1 MKIGRILRLAYAAAV
16 LAAFVASPSLFSRAW
31 AGDGA
36 QDFVR
41 EIKLFDTVASYVRLS
56 YVEEVDAKALI
67 HDAIRGMLSGL
78 DEHTAFLEADDFRL
92 LINDTEGSFGGLGIE
107 IAVTP
112 EDQTL
117 TVMNV
122 LEGTPAERAG
132 LEARDKIVEIDGEST
147 KGITTREALLKMRGQ
162 PGTDIEVG
170 IARKG
175 YADKVDFK
183 ITREVIH
190 VDSVPYY
197 FMAADDVGYVRV
209 ANFARDE
216 ERSTS
221 KDADKALTAL
231 KEAGAEKFIV
241 DLRGN
246 PGGPLDEAVAVANL
260 FLKKGSLVVYTAGRS
275 ERWEQRKYFV
285 QSEPKYKKE
294 QFVVLIDGSSAS
306 ASEVLT
312 GALKDHKRAVVMGEK
327 SYGKASVQTLI
338 PLSAAAD
345 VAPGPGLKIT
355 IAYYYSPDGH
365 LIDGKGIEPSVA
377 LEPEEVSLVVGK
389 LFALGYFRMFAEEYH
404 DRHGAA
410 ARADFEADA
419 AAFDEFVAWV
429 GERGF
434 DFYPEGYAETLPDKG
449 REFYIAAIEKER
461 DAVMTILTREVLR
474 EVAGDA
480 EAYKYWRRHDPWVAS
495 AVKELS

>member
-1 MKIGRILRLAYAAAV
+1 MKLTRVLRLTYAAAV
-16 LAAFVASPSLFSRAW
+16 LAAFAASPAIFSRAW
-31 AGDGA
+31 ADDNA

-41 EIKLFDTVASYVRLS
+41 EIKLFDTVANYVRLS
-56 YVEEVDAKALI
+56 YVKEVDAEQLVQ
-67 HDAIRGMLSGL
+67 DAIRGMLSGL
-78 DEHTAFLEADDFRL
+78 DEYTAFLDADDFRL

-132 LEARDKIVEIDGEST
+132 LMARDKIVEIDGEST
-147 KGITTREALLKMRGQ
+147 KGITTRGALLKMRGEA
-162 PGTDIEVG
+162 GADIEIGV
-170 IARKG
+170 ARMG
-175 YADKVDFK
+175 YADMLDFK

-197 FMAADDVGYVRV
+197 FMAADDVGYVRI

-221 KDADKALTAL
+221 KDADRALAAL
-231 KEAGAEKFIV
+231 KEAGAEKFII

-246 PGGPLDEAVAVANL
+246 PGGPLDEAVALASL

-275 ERWEQRKYFV
+275 RRWEERKYFV
-285 QSEPKYKKE
+285 KGEPKYKKE
-294 QFVVLIDGSSAS
+294 PFVVLIDDSSAS

-338 PLSAAAD
+338 PLAAAAD
-345 VAPGPGLKIT
+345 VASGPGLKIT
-355 IAYYYSPDGH
+355 IAYYYTPDGH
-365 LIDGKGIEPSVA
+365 LIDGEGIEPEIK
-377 LEPEEVSLVVGK
+377 LEPEKIPLVVGK
-389 LFALGYFRMFAEEYH
+389 LFVLGYFRMFAEEYH
-404 DRHGAA
+404 DAHGSAA
-410 ARADFEADA
+410 LADFEADA

-429 GERGF
+429 AERGF
-434 DFYPEGYAETLPDKG
+434 DFYPEGYAETLPDNG
-449 REFYIAAIEKER
+449 REFAVAAIEKDR
-461 DAVMTILTREVLR
+461 AAVMTMLTREVLR
-474 EVAGDA
+474 EVKGDA
-480 EAYKYWRRHDPWVAS
+480 EAYKYWRQHDPWLAD
-495 AVKELS
+495 AVEELS

>member
-1 MKIGRILRLAYAAAV
+1 MKLTRVLRLIYAAAV
-16 LAAFVASPSLFSRAW
+16 LAAFAASPAVFSQAW
-31 AGDGA
+31 AGDSA

-41 EIKLFDTVASYVRLS
+41 EIKLFDTVANYVRLS
-56 YVEEVDAKALI
+56 YVKEVDARQLVQ
-67 HDAIRGMLSGL
+67 DAIRGMLSGL
-78 DEHTAFLEADDFRL
+78 DEHTAFLDADDFRL
-92 LINDTEGSFGGLGIE
+92 LINDTEGAFGGLGIE

-132 LEARDKIVEIDGEST
+132 LKARDKIVEIDGEST
-147 KGITTREALLKMRGQ
+147 KGITTRE
-162 PGTDIEVG
+162 PGADIG
-170 IARKG
+170 ISVARKG
-175 YADKVDFK
+175 YADMLDFK

-209 ANFARDE
+209 ANFARDK

-221 KDADKALTAL
+221 KDADRALTAL
-231 KEAGAEKFIV
+231 KEAGAEKFII

-246 PGGPLDEAVAVANL
+246 PGGPLDEAVALASL

-275 ERWEQRKYFV
+275 RRWEERKYV
-285 QSEPKYKKE
+285 VKGEPKYKKE
-294 QFVVLIDGSSAS
+294 PFVVLIDDSSAS
-306 ASEVLT
+306 ASEVFT

-338 PLSAAAD
+338 PLAAAAD

-355 IAYYYSPDGH
+355 IAYYYTPDGQ
-365 LIDGKGIEPSVA
+365 LIDGTGIEPEIK
-377 LEPEEVSLVVGK
+377 LEPEEIPLVVGK
-389 LFALGYFRMFAEEYH
+389 LFVLGYFRMFAEEYH
-404 DRHGAA
+404 DAHGSAA
-410 ARADFEADA
+410 LADFEADA

-429 GERGF
+429 DERGF
-434 DFYPEGYAETLPDKG
+434 DFYPEGYAETLPDNG
-449 REFYIAAIEKER
+449 REFYVAAIEKER
-461 DAVMTILTREVLR
+461 EAVMTMLTREVLR

-480 EAYKYWRRHDPWVAS
+480 EAYKYWRRHDPWLAD
-495 AVKELS
+495 AVEELS

>member
-1 MKIGRILRLAYAAAV
+1 MKIGRALRLVYAAAV
-16 LAAFVASPSLFSRAW
+16 VAAFVASPSVFSRAW
-31 AGDGA
+31 ADDSA

-41 EIKLFDTVASYVRLS
+41 EIKLFDTVATYVRLS
-56 YVEEVDAKALI
+56 YVKEIDAQELI

-132 LEARDKIVEIDGEST
+132 IKTRDKIVEIDGEST
-147 KGITTREALLKMRGQ
+147 KGITTRDALLKMRGQ
-162 PGTDIEVG
+162 PGADIEIG
-170 IARKG
+170 IARQG
-175 YADKVDFK
+175 YADMLNFKV
-183 ITREVIH
+183 TREVIH

-197 FMAADDVGYVRV
+197 FMADDDVGYVRV
-209 ANFARDE
+209 ASFARDE

-221 KDADKALTAL
+221 KDTDRALAAL
-231 KEAGAEKFIV
+231 KEAGATKFIV

-246 PGGPLDEAVAVANL
+246 PGGPLDEAVAVASL
-260 FLKKGSLVVYTAGRS
+260 FLKKGSLVVYTASRS
-275 ERWEQRKYFV
+275 ERWEQRRYFV
-285 QSEPKYKKE
+285 ESEPKYKKE
-294 QFVVLIDGSSAS
+294 PFVVLIDGSSAS

-312 GALKDHKRAVVMGEK
+312 GALKDHKRAVIMGEK

-338 PLSAAAD
+338 PLAAAAD
-345 VAPGPGLKIT
+345 VSPGPGLKIT

-365 LIDGKGIEPSVA
+365 LIDGVGIEPDVK
-377 LEPEEVSLVVGK
+377 LEPEEVPLVVGK
-389 LFALGYFRMFAEEYH
+389 LFMLGYFRMFAEDYH
-404 DRHGAA
+404 DAHGDA

-429 GERGF
+429 AARGF

-449 REFYIAAIEKER
+449 REYYIAAIEKER
-461 DAVMTILTREVLR
+461 DAVMTILTRELIR
-474 EVAGDA
+474 EVESDA
-480 EAYKYWRRHDPWVAS
+480 EAYKYWRRHDPWLAS

>member
-1 MKIGRILRLAYAAAV
+1 MKIGRALRLVYAAAV
-16 LAAFVASPSLFSRAW
+16 VAAFVASPSVFSRAW
-31 AGDGA
+31 ADDSA

-41 EIKLFDTVASYVRLS
+41 EIKLFDTVATYVRLS
-56 YVEEVDAKALI
+56 YVKEIDAQELI

-132 LEARDKIVEIDGEST
+132 IKTRDKIVEIDGEST
-147 KGITTREALLKMRGQ
+147 KGITTRDALLKMRGQ
-162 PGTDIEVG
+162 PGADIEIG
-170 IARKG
+170 IARQG
-175 YADKVDFK
+175 YADMLNFKV
-183 ITREVIH
+183 TREVIH

-197 FMAADDVGYVRV
+197 FMADDDVGYVRV
-209 ANFARDE
+209 ASFARDE

-221 KDADKALTAL
+221 KDTDRALAAL
-231 KEAGAEKFIV
+231 KEAGATKFIV

-246 PGGPLDEAVAVANL
+246 PGGPLDEAVAVASL

-275 ERWEQRKYFV
+275 ERWEQRRYFV
-285 QSEPKYKKE
+285 ESEPKYKKE
-294 QFVVLIDGSSAS
+294 PFVVLIDGSSAS

-312 GALKDHKRAVVMGEK
+312 GALKDHKRAVIMGEK

-338 PLSAAAD
+338 PLAAAAD
-345 VAPGPGLKIT
+345 VSPGPGLKIT

-365 LIDGKGIEPSVA
+365 LIDGVGIEPDVK
-377 LEPEEVSLVVGK
+377 LEPEEVPLVVGK
-389 LFALGYFRMFAEEYH
+389 LFMLGYFRMFAEDYH
-404 DRHGAA
+404 DAHGDA

-429 GERGF
+429 AARGF

-449 REFYIAAIEKER
+449 REYYIAAIEKER
-461 DAVMTILTREVLR
+461 AAVMTILTRELIR
-474 EVAGDA
+474 EVESDA
-480 EAYKYWRRHDPWVAS
+480 EAYKYWRRHDPWLAS